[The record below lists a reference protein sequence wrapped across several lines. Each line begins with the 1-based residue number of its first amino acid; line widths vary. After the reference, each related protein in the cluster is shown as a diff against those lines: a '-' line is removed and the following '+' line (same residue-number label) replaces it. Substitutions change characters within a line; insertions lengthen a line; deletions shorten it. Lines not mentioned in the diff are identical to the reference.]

1 MPKLTTNGP
10 GESFV
15 EIVHKIDKATEGKTV
30 DFLPKI
36 VNSCIKPSLEPHV
49 AHHAEKTDRTS
60 IQEVLSKPVINVDN
74 ALVEVTFSGD
84 IEISLV
90 LRTIASF
97 NRRREDVI
105 QVFYEPFLRR
115 FEATMILQRWF
126 KGILFRRRTKP
137 IFKERGKYFVL
148 GPSMVGR
155 LITLEN
161 TLYSHYVIIQRVA
174 RRIQRSF
181 RRWRLRIR
189 LSCLINIAEYASQI
203 DSNELYLE
211 QTTYR
216 YLESIFKRAT
226 GAPWHK
232 PKEE

>member
-1 MPKLTTNGP
+1 
-10 GESFV
+10 
-15 EIVHKIDKATEGKTV
+15 
-30 DFLPKI
+30 
-36 VNSCIKPSLEPHV
+36 V
-49 AHHAEKTDRTS
+49 AHYADKSGRTS
-60 IQEVLSKPVINVDN
+60 IQEVLSKPVINADT

-97 NRRREDVI
+97 NRRHDDVI

-126 KGILFRRRTKP
+126 KGILFRQRTKP
-137 IFKERGKYFVL
+137 IFKERGKNFVL
-148 GPSMVGR
+148 GPSIAGR

-181 RRWRLRIR
+181 RRWRLRMR

-211 QTTYR
+211 QTAYR
-216 YLESIFKRAT
+216 NLGHIFNTAT
-226 GAPWHK
+226 GAPWYK
-232 PKEE
+232 LKE